1 MINYYPRKVILTDE
15 DAVRFTE
22 GNLKEIANK
31 VSNGFAPWSMDR
43 LIDIAK
49 GRKEGS
55 VEEEIGRAR
64 KPVADLV
71 DAAHGLQIVCGVED
85 KE

>member
-1 MINYYPRKVILTDE
+1 MINYHPGKVILTDE
-15 DAVRFTE
+15 DAVRFAE
-22 GNLKEIANK
+22 NNLRRISNN

-43 LIDIAK
+43 IIDIAK

-55 VEEEIGRAR
+55 VEEEIRIAR
-64 KPVADLV
+64 EPVSDLI
-71 DAAHGLQIVCGVED
+71 DAVHGIQIVCGVED